1 MKKLLNILLYICII
15 PSICQADNYLEQL
28 ASIVRNTSGKDWGG
42 NKKWTLKYIEN
53 NIQYFTPIFFE
64 RNRYLS
70 KLEEQKY
77 KYISV
82 TLFYNNAQISETYL
96 ILPDTCSDLP
106 DNLFNWVVKCKVD
119 VFSQLGFYA
128 VNAAKHEVFTGGFK
142 GTDPLSFQILRVFD
156 GKKRYSSIFI
166 GPAESLHGFKSSGE
180 TQVNFDAAYSFCVMV
195 LYEYLNNQDSM
206 LFKRIF
212 PNDNFLGLH
221 KRITSKQSK

>member
-1 MKKLLNILLYICII
+1 MKICRHMYFLKSARD
-15 PSICQADNYLEQL
+15 PKVSTGYANQCKYL
-28 ASIVRNTSGKDWGG
+28 D
-42 NKKWTLKYIEN
+42 TLEAKGV
-53 NIQYFTPIFFE
+53 
-64 RNRYLS
+64 
-70 KLEEQKY
+70 

-82 TLFYNNAQISETYL
+82 ALTYDFARKIETYL
-96 ILPDTCSDLP
+96 ITDDKLSGIPKDT
-106 DNLFNWVVKCKVD
+106 FKWHTMYEET

-128 VNAAKHEVFTGGFK
+128 VNAAKNEVFTGGFK

-156 GKKRYSSIFI
+156 GKKRYSSIFL